1 MSDDNPNTPKKFG
14 LRPID
19 ANRLVIQKEHLDALF
34 SIAVSSLVA
43 DRFSYPITERTQF
56 RLAADLQ
63 SVEVWERPLGPNETA
78 EGGMAPGLPS
88 LESQKSG
95 IVTG

>member
-63 SVEVWERPLGPNETA
+63 SVEVWERPLGRTRRLRA
-78 EGGMAPGLPS
+78 EWHPDYRHSSP
-88 LESQKSG
+88 KSR
-95 IVTG
+95 V